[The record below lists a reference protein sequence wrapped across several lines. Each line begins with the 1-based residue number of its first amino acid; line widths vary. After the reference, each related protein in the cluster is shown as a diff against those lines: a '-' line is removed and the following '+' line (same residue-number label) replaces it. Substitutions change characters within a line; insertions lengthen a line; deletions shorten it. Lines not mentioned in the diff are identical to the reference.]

1 MDSNL
6 YSRRMLRV
14 GHKGA
19 DGIVPGNSIESF
31 RAAVEAGVD
40 AIEFDVLRPSE
51 DFADGSDW
59 RTAPAGPAEGSGP
72 LLVAHDWAAARRTK
86 APLTLDRALDAFTEA
101 PLDQV
106 KIDLDIKICGREDEI
121 AEAVR
126 SRGLIARTMTSG
138 TEIPTIRML
147 GEVAPELSRGWTI
160 PRVTRDWTKS
170 RIGKPLVLAGMA
182 ALRARLPRRVREQA
196 PLLGVESIWVH
207 HALATPALAGASH
220 DARCKLVAWTV
231 DDAARM
237 RELAA
242 MGVDG
247 ICTNDPRLF
256 STLAE

>member
-1 MDSNL
+1 
-6 YSRRMLRV
+6 MLRV

-40 AIEFDVLRPSE
+40 AIEFDVLRPPE

-59 RTAPAGPAEGSGP
+59 RTAQAGPANGAGP
-72 LLVAHDWAAARRTK
+72 ILVAHDWGAARRAK
-86 APLTLDRALDAFTEA
+86 DPLTLERALDAFTEP
-101 PLDQV
+101 PLDTV

-126 SRGLIARTMTSG
+126 SRGLSERTMTSG

-147 GEVAPELSRGWTI
+147 REIAPELSRGWTI

-170 RIGKPLVLAGMA
+170 RVGKPFVMAGMA
-182 ALRARLPRRVREQA
+182 TLRARLPRRVRTEV
-196 PLLGVESIWVH
+196 PVLGVESIWVH
-207 HALATPALAGASH
+207 HGLASRALADAAH
-220 DARCKLVAWTV
+220 DCDCILVAWTV
-231 DDAARM
+231 DDAERM
-237 RELAA
+237 RDLAA

-256 STLAE
+256 RQLGD